1 MFDTRYGRMDKT
13 KTPALSSSQRSCADR
28 STKQVWLNS
37 LQADDQTTV
46 AHPCIKAENL
56 LFPFVGVY

>member
-1 MFDTRYGRMDKT
+1 MGEWIR
-13 KTPALSSSQRSCADR
+13 QRPLLLAAYRGAAQTDLV
-28 STKQVWLNS
+28 KQVWLNS